1 MKPSMIHR
9 LALLAAFGLLASA
22 CQTTAPQAAAPK
34 PPAFVEA
41 ACGGCHATEPPFRS
55 PNPES
60 PSFAAIANRP
70 GLTQATLATW
80 LSDAH
85 NYPEQM
91 DFTLTRDQTQA
102 IADYM
107 ITLRRAGYVPEQ

>member
-1 MKPSMIHR
+1 MTHR
-9 LALLAAFGLLASA
+9 LVPIVALVLLASG

-60 PSFAAIANRP
+60 PSFAAIANRE
-70 GLTQATLATW
+70 GLTDATLASW
-80 LSDAH
+80 LKDAH

-91 DFTLTRDQTQA
+91 DFTLTREQA
-102 IADYM
+102 EQIAAYM
-107 ITLRRAGYVPEQ
+107 VTLRRADYVPEQ